1 VASHPS
7 PIPRIAIWH
16 LWSDTQATGWLRM
29 ALDREK
35 IPYAYIR
42 DEEIRAGH
50 LRDQFD
56 VLLYG
61 DNEESWKDQVQGID
75 TKWGPMPY
83 TKTAQFPSHGVPDA
97 SDDITGGIGWA
108 GMANLQEYLTS
119 GGLMIAIGN
128 GSALPLEGGL
138 VRGVSVRS
146 GGAYT
151 PGSEIRAS
159 DIPRDILEGAGTLLP
174 ARLPAGPA
182 RGGEMGGP
190 ELEFLLRNLM
200 ELRLQ
205 VEDLKRRMDQERS
218 PVRILD
224 LGEKG
229 EIGEISVAPLDE
241 GDPDQVVYRPGMT
254 MAEVEKAAIIAAL
267 KEFRGNRR
275 RAAEQLGIGERT
287 LYRKL
292 KAYDLE

>member
-1 VASHPS
+1 
-7 PIPRIAIWH
+7 
-16 LWSDTQATGWLRM
+16 M
-29 ALDREK
+29 
-35 IPYAYIR
+35 
-42 DEEIRAGH
+42 
-50 LRDQFD
+50 
-56 VLLYG
+56 
-61 DNEESWKDQVQGID
+61 
-75 TKWGPMPY
+75 
-83 TKTAQFPSHGVPDA
+83 
-97 SDDITGGIGWA
+97 
-108 GMANLQEYLTS
+108 
-119 GGLMIAIGN
+119 
-128 GSALPLEGGL
+128 
-138 VRGVSVRS
+138 
-146 GGAYT
+146 GGA
-151 PGSEIRAS
+151 
-159 DIPRDILEGAGTLLP
+159 
-174 ARLPAGPA
+174 
-182 RGGEMGGP
+182 

-241 GDPDQVVYRPGMT
+241 ADPDQVVYRPGMT
-254 MAEVEKAAIIAAL
+254 MAEVEKAAIVAAL